1 MTPARLFDLTG
12 RKALVTGGGS
22 GLGRQLALTL
32 AHAGADVVL
41 AARRREPLEATATE
55 IRAIG
60 RSAQCVSLDVGDA
73 ARVAA
78 VFAGEVA
85 GVDILVNNAGTAGP
99 GTLLD
104 LDEATWDSVMNVNA
118 KGAWLVAQAVVRGMI
133 ERRSGGAIVNVASV
147 LGIAVQKWTA
157 NYPASKAALVHL
169 TRAMA
174 VEWAR
179 HGIRVN
185 ALLPGYFATEMSA
198 GYLGSEAGQ
207 AMLKRMPMRRLG
219 DPSELGG
226 ALLLLTSDASRYMTG
241 STVTVDGGLSI
252 PCI

>member
-12 RKALVTGGGS
+12 HKALVTGGGS
-22 GLGRQLALTL
+22 GLGRQFALTL

-41 AARRREPLEATATE
+41 AARRREPLEATAAE
-55 IRAIG
+55 IRALG
-60 RSAQCVSLDVGDA
+60 RSAQCVSLDVADA

-78 VFAGEVA
+78 AFAGEVG
-85 GVDILVNNAGTAGP
+85 GVDIVVNNAGTAGP

-104 LDEATWDSVMNVNA
+104 LDEATWDRVMDVNT

-133 ERRSGGAIVNVASV
+133 ERKSGGAIINVASV
-147 LGIAVQKWTA
+147 LGLAVQKWTA

-179 HGIRVN
+179 YGIRVN
-185 ALLPGYFATEMSA
+185 ALLPGYFATEMSS
-198 GYLGSEAGQ
+198 GYLESEAGQ
-207 AMLKRMPMRRLG
+207 AMLKRMPMRKLG
-219 DPSELGG
+219 DPADLAG
-226 ALLLLTSDASRYMTG
+226 ALLLLASDASRYMTG

-252 PCI
+252 PSI

>member
-12 RKALVTGGGS
+12 RTALVTGGGS
-22 GLGRQLALTL
+22 GLGRQFALTL
-32 AHAGADVVL
+32 ANAGADVVI
-41 AARRREPLEATATE
+41 AARRREPLEATAAE
-55 IRAIG
+55 VRALG
-60 RSAQCVSLDVGDA
+60 RSAHCVSVDVGDA

-78 VFAGEVA
+78 VLADEIGP
-85 GVDILVNNAGTAGP
+85 VDILVNNAGAAGP

-104 LDEATWDSVMNVNA
+104 LDETTWDRVMDVNV

-133 ERRSGGAIVNVASV
+133 QRKSGGAIVNVASV
-147 LGIAVQKWTA
+147 LGLAVQKWTA
-157 NYPASKAALVHL
+157 NYPASKAALIHL

-179 HGIRVN
+179 YGIRVN
-185 ALLPGYFATEMSA
+185 ALVPGYFATEMSA
-198 GYLGSEAGQ
+198 GYLESEAGG

-219 DPSELGG
+219 DPAELGG
-226 ALLLLTSDASRYMTG
+226 PLLLLVSDASRYMTG
-241 STVTVDGGLSI
+241 STVTVDGGLSV